1 MGIWHDLAPALPLS
15 RGGGTVTERFIEQVI
30 GRLVTD
36 EEFRREFAADPMTA
50 CAALPQRGTPMTAE
64 ETAAILATDLA
75 LWERA
80 AEELDPRLQRAS
92 LKP

>member
-1 MGIWHDLAPALPLS
+1 M
-15 RGGGTVTERFIEQVI
+15 TERFIEQVI

-36 EEFRREFAADPMTA
+36 EEFRREFAADRIGA
-50 CAALPQRGTPMTAE
+50 CASLPQRGLPMTAE
-64 ETAAILATDLA
+64 ETAAILATDLT

>member
-1 MGIWHDLAPALPLS
+1 M
-15 RGGGTVTERFIEQVI
+15 RERFIEQVI